1 MFSPLKIL
9 LLLIWGPWTD
19 IGEQRRDS
27 GLVFGEERHR
37 RWGLGW
43 GKWRGV
49 RAAPVEGLCG
59 GGGARRR
66 PVHGESGAA
75 AALCSGGGVP
85 VAWGGRGGVGELP
98 GGEVKPSG
106 GSVVVEE
113 GCGAP
118 ATAS

>member
-1 MFSPLKIL
+1 MFSPLKTL
-9 LLLIWGPWTD
+9 LLLTWGPWTD

-27 GLVFGEERHR
+27 GPVFGEERHR
-37 RWGLGW
+37 QWGLGW

-49 RAAPVEGLCG
+49 RAALVEGLCG

-66 PVHGESGAA
+66 PVHGESRAA
-75 AALCSGGGVP
+75 AALCSGSGVP
-85 VAWGGRGGVGELP
+85 VAWGGGGGVEELP